1 MSRVLLVDDSP
12 HAQRMGERILS
23 DEGYEVVTVSNADS
37 ALIRLD
43 DVDPDV
49 VLADTVMP
57 GRTGYEICQY
67 LKMSPRHRYVRV
79 ILTAGVLETFDED
92 RARQVSADGTLK
104 KPFEASA
111 LVAAVKPL
119 AEAAA
124 KDRAASV
131 HGGSTVAPV
140 KPETKAE
147 VPFVAVVD
155 SEHVRA
161 AVTVA
166 LDASLETM
174 VDEITRR
181 VLAAMRAGNTE
192 SRPNDLKLP
201 EKVVEQKTAA
211 PRIPLPKVAEPAPSE
226 PVLALP
232 RPEAAKAAA
241 PAASPVPSPTQAEA
255 VRRVTPLRIRSGS
268 ILGLDITKPES
279 PAPDPE

>member
-1 MSRVLLVDDSP
+1 MSRILLVDDSP

-79 ILTAGVLETFDED
+79 ILTAGVLEAFDEEH
-92 RARQVSADGTLK
+92 ARQVSADGTLK

-111 LVAAVKPL
+111 LISAVKPL

-124 KDRAASV
+124 KDRASASASPTA
-131 HGGSTVAPV
+131 GAAPHEA
-140 KPETKAE
+140 KTEI
-147 VPFVAVVD
+147 PFVAVVD
-155 SEHVRA
+155 SEQVRA
-161 AVTVA
+161 AVIVA
-166 LDASLETM
+166 LDAALETM

-181 VLAAMRAGNTE
+181 VLAAMRSANTE
-192 SRPNDLKLP
+192 PRQF
-201 EKVVEQKTAA
+201 EQKSFEQKIAE
-211 PRIPLPKVAEPAPSE
+211 PRLRLPQVAEPAAPE
-226 PVLALP
+226 PLLAPHRVDTPKLATP
-232 RPEAAKAAA
+232 APPPEAE
-241 PAASPVPSPTQAEA
+241 T
-255 VRRVTPLRIRSGS
+255 VRRVNPLRIRSGS
-268 ILGLDITKPES
+268 ILGLDYGRPEP

>member
-1 MSRVLLVDDSP
+1 MSRILLVDDSP

-67 LKMSPRHRYVRV
+67 LKMSPRHRFVRV
-79 ILTAGVLETFDED
+79 ILTAGVLEAFDEE
-92 RARQVSADGTLK
+92 RAKQVSADGTLK
-104 KPFEASA
+104 KPFEATA
-111 LVAAVKPL
+111 LVSAVKPL
-119 AEAAA
+119 ADAAV
-124 KDRAASV
+124 KDRASV
-131 HGGSTVAPV
+131 SRGGTSTPAPQEA
-140 KPETKAE
+140 KTE

-181 VLAAMRAGNTE
+181 VLAAMRSGNTE
-192 SRPNDLKLP
+192 SRLL
-201 EKVVEQKTAA
+201 EQKSGESKT
-211 PRIPLPKVAEPAPSE
+211 PDLRLPLPKVAEPAKPE
-226 PVLALP
+226 PVVAPPQAEAPKLATP
-232 RPEAAKAAA
+232 AA
-241 PAASPVPSPTQAEA
+241 PATQAEPI
-255 VRRVTPLRIRSGS
+255 RRVTPLRIRSGS
-268 ILGLDITKPES
+268 ILGLDMNRPES
-279 PAPDPE
+279 PSPDPE